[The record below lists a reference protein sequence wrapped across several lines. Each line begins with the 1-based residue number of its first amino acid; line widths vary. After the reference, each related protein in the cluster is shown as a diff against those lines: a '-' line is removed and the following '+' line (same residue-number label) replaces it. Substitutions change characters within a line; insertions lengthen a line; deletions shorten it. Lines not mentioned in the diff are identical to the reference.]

1 MGKGSKQRPMDVD
14 KEEFDKNYNA
24 IFGNKKKEK
33 KMNYEY
39 HELAN
44 LFPLM
49 DEAQHGDLVADIK
62 ENGLIEAIILHEG
75 KILDGRNRYNACND
89 AGVEPNL
96 VEYEGEDALSY
107 VISLNLNR
115 RHLNESQ
122 RAMIG
127 AKLANM
133 QVGDNQHGSANLPTL
148 TSNKDASEKLN
159 VSERII
165 RSAKQV
171 QKEGIEDLQKSV
183 ESGKVSV
190 SAASD
195 IATLDKAEQEIIVA
209 KGEAEI
215 LKMAKEIRAKKSEFR
230 KAERIA
236 DIIKQTEDVKNLDIN
251 FNKSYSCIV
260 IDPPWGYG
268 TEYDPN
274 GRRAANPYPEMTL
287 EQIKNIKLPTTDDC
301 VLWLWTT
308 HKFMRHSFDIID
320 TWGFRDVSILTWKKN
335 RIGLGSWLR
344 SQSEF
349 CIMCV
354 KGSPVVNLSNQST
367 VIEGKL
373 REHSRKPDEFYNMV
387 DSLCVGTK
395 LDYFSREQR
404 NDWDTFGNDESKF

>member
-1 MGKGSKQRPMDVD
+1 
-14 KEEFDKNYNA
+14 
-24 IFGNKKKEK
+24 
-33 KMNYEY
+33 MNYEY

-49 DEAQHGDLVADIK
+49 DNSQYGDLVSDVK
-62 ENGLIEAIILHEG
+62 SNGLIESIVLHEN

-89 AGVEPNL
+89 AGVEPIFTY
-96 VEYEGEDALSY
+96 YEGEDALSY

-115 RHLNESQ
+115 RHLSESQ

-133 QVGDNQHGSANLPTL
+133 KHGGDRKNQESNWSFDV
-148 TSNKDASEKLN
+148 SNKDASEKLN
-159 VSERII
+159 VGLGSIKR
-165 RSAKQV
+165 AKQV
-171 QKEGIEDLQKSV
+171 QKEGIEDLQKFV
-183 ESGKVSV
+183 EAGKVSV

-195 IATLDKAEQEIIVA
+195 IATLDKAEQEIVVA
-209 KGEAEI
+209 KGEDEI
-215 LKMAKEIRAKKSEFR
+215 LKMAKEIRAKKSEVR

-236 DIIKQTEDVKNLDIN
+236 DIIKQTEDIKNLDIN
-251 FNKSYSCIV
+251 FDKSYSCIV

-287 EQIKNIKLPTTDDC
+287 EQIKDIKLPATNDC

-320 TWGFRDVSILTWKKN
+320 TWGFRDVSILTWKKD

-367 VIEGKL
+367 IIEGKL
-373 REHSRKPDEFYNMV
+373 REHSRKPDAFYSMV

-404 NDWDTFGNDESKF
+404 NGWDTFGNDESKF

>member
-1 MGKGSKQRPMDVD
+1 
-14 KEEFDKNYNA
+14 
-24 IFGNKKKEK
+24 
-33 KMNYEY
+33 MNYEY

-49 DEAQHGDLVADIK
+49 DESQYSDLVADIK
-62 ENGLIEAIILHEG
+62 ENGLVESIVLHED

-89 AGVEPNL
+89 AGVEPNF
-96 VEYEGEDALSY
+96 VEYQGEDALSY

-127 AKLANM
+127 ARLANM
-133 QVGDNQHGSANLPTL
+133 KVGKKSLYRENSTDITNN
-148 TSNKDASEKLN
+148 DAAQKLN
-159 VSERII
+159 VSDYSIKK
-165 RSAKQV
+165 AKKV

-183 ESGKVSV
+183 EAGKVSV

-195 IATLDKAEQEIIVA
+195 IATLDKEEQEVVVA
-209 KGEAEI
+209 KGEDEI
-215 LKMAKEIRAKKSEFR
+215 LKMAKEIRAKKSEVR

-236 DIIKQTEDVKNLDIN
+236 DIIKQTEDIKNLDIN
-251 FNKSYSCIV
+251 FDKSYSCIV

-287 EQIKNIKLPTTDDC
+287 EQIKNIKLPVTNDC

-320 TWGFRDVSILTWKKN
+320 TWGFRDVSILTWKKD

-373 REHSRKPDEFYNMV
+373 REHSRKPDAFYSMV

-404 NDWDTFGNDESKF
+404 NGWDTFGNDESKF

>member
-1 MGKGSKQRPMDVD
+1 
-14 KEEFDKNYNA
+14 
-24 IFGNKKKEK
+24 
-33 KMNYEY
+33 MNYEY

-49 DEAQHGDLVADIK
+49 DESQYSDLVADIK
-62 ENGLIEAIILHEG
+62 ENGLIESIILHEG

-89 AGVEPNL
+89 AGVEPNF

-127 AKLANM
+127 ARLANM
-133 QVGDNQHGSANLPTL
+133 KHGGDRKNQDANWQFE
-148 TSNKDASEKLN
+148 TSTKDAAQKLN
-159 VSERII
+159 VGERNIQ
-165 RSAKQV
+165 RAKKV

-183 ESGKVSV
+183 EAGRVSV

-195 IATLDKAEQEIIVA
+195 IATLDKAEQEVVVA
-209 KGEAEI
+209 KGEDEI
-215 LKMAKEIRAKKSEFR
+215 LKMAKEIRAKKSEVR

-236 DIIKQTEDVKNLDIN
+236 DIIKQTEDIKNLDIN
-251 FNKSYSCIV
+251 FDKSYSCIV

-287 EQIKNIKLPTTDDC
+287 EQIKNIKLPATNDC

-320 TWGFRDVSILTWKKN
+320 TWGFRDVSILTWKKD

-373 REHSRKPDEFYNMV
+373 REHSRKPDVFYSMV

-404 NDWDTFGNDESKF
+404 NGWDTFGNDESKF

>member
-1 MGKGSKQRPMDVD
+1 
-14 KEEFDKNYNA
+14 
-24 IFGNKKKEK
+24 
-33 KMNYEY
+33 MNYEY

-49 DEAQHGDLVADIK
+49 DESQYSDLVADIK
-62 ENGLIEAIILHEG
+62 ENGLIESIILHEE

-89 AGVEPNL
+89 AGVEPNF

-133 QVGDNQHGSANLPTL
+133 KVGKKSLYRENSTDITNTEAAQ
-148 TSNKDASEKLN
+148 KLN
-159 VSERII
+159 VSDYSIKK
-165 RSAKQV
+165 AKKV

-183 ESGKVSV
+183 EAGKVSV

-195 IATLDKAEQEIIVA
+195 IATLDKAEQEVILA
-209 KGEAEI
+209 KSEDEI

-354 KGSPVVNLSNQST
+354 KGTPVVNLSNQAT

-373 REHSRKPDEFYNMV
+373 REHSRKPDEFYTMV
-387 DSLCVGTK
+387 DTLCIGTK

-404 NDWDTFGNDESKF
+404 NGWDTFGNDESKF

>member
-1 MGKGSKQRPMDVD
+1 
-14 KEEFDKNYNA
+14 
-24 IFGNKKKEK
+24 
-33 KMNYEY
+33 MNYEY

-49 DEAQHGDLVADIK
+49 DESQYSDLVADIK
-62 ENGLIEAIILHEG
+62 ENGLIESIILYEG

-89 AGVEPNL
+89 AGVEPSF

-127 AKLANM
+127 ARLANM
-133 QVGDNQHGSANLPTL
+133 KGRRKVGKSADF
-148 TSNKDASEKLN
+148 SNKDASDKLN

-183 ESGKVSV
+183 EAGRVSV

-195 IATLDKAEQEIIVA
+195 IATLDKAEQEVIVA
-209 KGEAEI
+209 KGEDEI
-215 LKMAKEIRAKKSEFR
+215 LKMAKEIRAKKSEVR

-236 DIIKQTEDVKNLDIN
+236 DIIKQTEDIKNLDIN
-251 FNKSYSCIV
+251 FDKSYSCIV

-287 EQIKNIKLPTTDDC
+287 EQIKDIKLPATNDC

-320 TWGFRDVSILTWKKN
+320 TWGFRDVSILTWKKD

-373 REHSRKPDEFYNMV
+373 REHSRKPDAFYSMV

-404 NDWDTFGNDESKF
+404 NGWDTFGNDESKF

>member
-1 MGKGSKQRPMDVD
+1 
-14 KEEFDKNYNA
+14 
-24 IFGNKKKEK
+24 
-33 KMNYEY
+33 MNYEY

-49 DEAQHGDLVADIK
+49 DESQYSDLVADIK
-62 ENGLIEAIILHEG
+62 ENGLIESIILYEG

-89 AGVEPNL
+89 AGVEPSF

-127 AKLANM
+127 ARLANM
-133 QVGDNQHGSANLPTL
+133 KHGGDRKNQTANMPFEIT
-148 TSNKDASEKLN
+148 NKDASDKLN

-165 RSAKQV
+165 RSAKKV

-183 ESGKVSV
+183 EAGKVSV

-195 IATLDKAEQEIIVA
+195 IATLDKAEQEVIVA
-209 KGEAEI
+209 KGEDEI
-215 LKMAKEIRAKKSEFR
+215 LKMAKKIRAKKSEVR

-236 DIIKQTEDVKNLDIN
+236 DIIKQTEDIKNLDIN
-251 FNKSYSCIV
+251 FDKSYSCIV

-287 EQIKNIKLPTTDDC
+287 EQIKDIKLPATNDC

-320 TWGFRDVSILTWKKN
+320 TWGFRDVSILTWKKD

-373 REHSRKPDEFYNMV
+373 REHSRKPDAFYSMV

-404 NDWDTFGNDESKF
+404 NGWDTFGNDESKF